1 MNYGKNIKEAR
12 EYRGITQAELAEK
25 VGIARSTLAQLEIGA
40 LVLTLPMAVAIAEAL
55 KVEIMELINGLNR
68 EAR

>member
-1 MNYGKNIKEAR
+1 VNYGKNIKEAR